1 MITKKVN
8 IELAGQMASEVN
20 CKTILI
26 DTVGNHNLIC
36 DAVHVVDGKDVVY
49 YQDIALNINSLPFV
63 LTKSEIEE
71 LSK

>member
-26 DTVGNHNLIC
+26 DTEGNHNLVC
-36 DAVHVVDGKDVVY
+36 DAVADGKVY
-49 YQDIALNINSLPFV
+49 YQDVALNLNDLPFE
-63 LTKSEIEE
+63 LTEDE
-71 LSK
+71 LNGLSQ

>member
-26 DTVGNHNLIC
+26 DTENNHNLIV
-36 DAVHVVDGKDVVY
+36 DAVANGKVY
-49 YQDIALNINSLPFV
+49 YQDIALNLNDLPFE
-63 LTKSEIEE
+63 LTEDE
-71 LSK
+71 LNGLS

>member
-26 DTVGNHNLIC
+26 DTENNHNLIV
-36 DAVHVVDGKDVVY
+36 DAVDSEGKIY
-49 YQDIALNINSLPFV
+49 YQDIALDVKELPFE
-63 LTKSEIEE
+63 LTKDEING
-71 LSK
+71 LST

>member
-8 IELAGQMASEVN
+8 IELAGQMASEVH

-26 DTVGNHNLIC
+26 DTENNHNLIV
-36 DAVHVVDGKDVVY
+36 DAVDSEGKVY
-49 YQDIALNINSLPFV
+49 YQDIALNLKELPFT
-63 LTKSEIEE
+63 LTQAQISE

>member
-8 IELAGQMASEVN
+8 IELAGQMANEVN

-26 DTVGNHNLIC
+26 DTEGNHNLVC
-36 DAVHVVDGKDVVY
+36 DAVADGKVY
-49 YQDIALNINSLPFV
+49 YQDIALNLNDLPFE

-71 LSK
+71 LSQ

>member
-26 DTVGNHNLIC
+26 DTENNHNLIV
-36 DAVHVVDGKDVVY
+36 DAVANGKVY
-49 YQDIALNINSLPFV
+49 YQDIALNLNDLPFE
-63 LTKSEIEE
+63 LTKDEING
-71 LSK
+71 LS

>member
-1 MITKKVN
+1 MIIKKVN

-49 YQDIALNINSLPFV
+49 YQDIALNLNDLPFT
-63 LTKSEIEE
+63 LTQAQISE
-71 LSK
+71 LSQ